1 MLLME
6 KICAATKLVVGNGS
20 NKDNLLL
27 YFIPFK
33 REIHKVSTMLG
44 DVKICKFAMM
54 TVLRIGRTAW
64 STCMEAVES
73 GLTPQHGLKGK

>member
-1 MLLME
+1 LP
-6 KICAATKLVVGNGS
+6 
-20 NKDNLLL
+20 L

-33 REIHKVSTMLG
+33 TEIHEVSTMLG

-54 TVLRIGRTAW
+54 TVLCIGRMAW

-73 GLTPQHGLKGK
+73 DSTLQHGLKGKECVRSKKYKRVV